1 MLRNSNHDTQP
12 RVAPVT
18 PPYDAD
24 TAAALEVLGP
34 PIGIFRVFARRPD
47 RAHGISGWGRYYLS
61 RRCALSLRHRE
72 LLILRTTARC
82 GAEYEWGV
90 HVQVFA
96 DKAGLHRRA
105 DPFGDRRAAGRPVLD
120 RTGRPGRAPRR
131 RRAGPR
137 QRPVRRRLDEP
148 GRRGRRGGRRRRPAD
163 LRLVPRDLL
172 RRPGDPDRAGTGR
185 TAVRRRRRTWRL
197 LARRSVETCDPGS
210 LLAARVALAHN
221 LDEPGSRQNSRTAV
235 SRRRPARLRS
245 SRASA
250 RQARSKVARC
260 RLSLLPCAR
269 VPGSSTPVIR
279 ISASGKRPA

>member
-96 DKAGLHRRA
+96 GKAGLTGEQIRSVTAGHPD
-105 DPFGDRRAAGRPVLD
+105 DPCWTEPGDRAVLRAADALD
-120 RTGRPGRAPRR
+120 RDSDLSDADWSGLVAGVGEEGAVDALLICGWYHAISYVARATRLAPEPGAPLFADFGASSRVGPVSLAAAGSGDAGQPGRN
-131 RRAGPR
+131 
-137 QRPVRRRLDEP
+137 
-148 GRRGRRGGRRRRPAD
+148 
-163 LRLVPRDLL
+163 
-172 RRPGDPDRAGTGR
+172 
-185 TAVRRRRRTWRL
+185 
-197 LARRSVETCDPGS
+197 AR
-210 LLAARVALAHN
+210 
-221 LDEPGSRQNSRTAV
+221 
-235 SRRRPARLRS
+235 
-245 SRASA
+245 
-250 RQARSKVARC
+250 
-260 RLSLLPCAR
+260 
-269 VPGSSTPVIR
+269 IR
-279 ISASGKRPA
+279 ISNRVLDAGPVVL